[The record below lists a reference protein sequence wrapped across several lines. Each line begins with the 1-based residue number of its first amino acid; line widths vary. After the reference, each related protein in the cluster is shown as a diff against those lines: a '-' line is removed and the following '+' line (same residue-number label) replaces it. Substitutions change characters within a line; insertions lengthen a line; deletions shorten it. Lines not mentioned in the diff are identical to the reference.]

1 MTVAQ
6 LHEKLSA
13 LYPKTLSCV
22 WDNDGIMVSADTSAQ
37 VKKILLALDGTN
49 EVIEYAKNNGYDTVV
64 THHPLL
70 FKGVKS
76 VSPDSYSGRRI
87 LDAALNGI
95 SVLSFHTRADAGE
108 GGVNDS
114 LAEALGLNVIA
125 SFGDEDAPTM
135 GRITECEAMTG
146 EALALLVK
154 DKLGCPMVRVT
165 GDLTKTVKKI
175 ALCGGAGKD
184 FTRAAIQWGCDAFIT
199 GESGYNMAQDAT
211 EDGLLTIEA
220 GHYHS
225 EAPLLLPLAKQIE
238 ALCGIVPHILDT
250 CAYQV
255 L

>member
-1 MTVAQ
+1 MNVYE
-6 LHEKLSA
+6 LHETLSQ
-13 LYPKTLSCV
+13 LYPRSLSCT
-22 WDNDGIMVSADTSAQ
+22 WDNDGIMVSADTTAE
-37 VKKILLALDGTN
+37 VKKILLALDGTDH
-49 EVIEYAKNNGYDTVV
+49 VIRYAIENGFDTVV

-70 FKGVKS
+70 FKGAKS
-76 VSPDSYSGRRI
+76 VSPESYGGRRI
-87 LDAALNGI
+87 LDAALHGI

-114 LAEALGLNVIA
+114 LAEALGLRVIA

-146 EALALLVK
+146 EELALLVK
-154 DKLGCPMVRVT
+154 EKLGCPMVRVT
-165 GDLTKTVKKI
+165 GDVAKTVTKV

-184 FTRAAIQWGCDAFIT
+184 FTGAAIRLGCDAFIT

-225 EAPLLLPLAKQIE
+225 EAPLLLPLSKQIE
-238 ALCGIVPHILDT
+238 EICGITPYILDT
-250 CAYQV
+250 CAYRV